1 MTHSSARPVNIK
13 VIHTKDFVKIT
24 VKGVLDFALSRQAL
38 LDIASQIEQSGQYKI
53 LVDTREAKIVLSTVD
68 IFESGEALTAHPSI
82 RRNKIAFL
90 TLMNQAKQARFFEDV
105 AVNRG
110 IRVKSFTD
118 FDEAIVWLEMPEAS

>member
-1 MTHSSARPVNIK
+1 MPVNIK

-53 LVDTREAKIVLSTVD
+53 LVDTREAKTVLTTVA
-68 IFESGEALTAHPSI
+68 IFELAKTLTAHHSI
-82 RRNKIAFL
+82 RRNKIALL
-90 TLMNQAKQARFFEDV
+90 TLMSQAKQARFFEDV

-110 IRVKSFTD
+110 VRVKSFTD
-118 FDEAIVWLEMPEAS
+118 FDEAIAWLVTQEAS